1 MVAAAKFIHREMPE
15 PQVIMT
21 VINIM
26 GPPVVMAAGRSLAGC
41 LDWSN
46 WHCRPIYIG
55 KVGNRAVF
63 GRAGADLNLRSR
75 LFTDGDLGVG
85 LLLRLDFLPR
95 CRVYI
100 RVCASVWLT
109 PSYTQRCSRGIK
121 KPPLS
126 RLRTHQ
132 LVMIAFGLGLV

>member
-21 VINIM
+21 VIDIM

-85 LLLRLDFLPR
+85 VYYSALIFFLGAEFTYVYAHR
-95 CRVYI
+95 CG
-100 RVCASVWLT
+100 
-109 PSYTQRCSRGIK
+109 SRR
-121 KPPLS
+121 PTRS
-126 RLRTHQ
+126 A
-132 LVMIAFGLGLV
+132 VVVE